1 MATKNDITGDSIAS
15 RVSNDMYRAGWD
27 VIFAK
32 KTPQEWLQ
40 DPEFNHVEF
49 IMDPDGWRMDNT
61 PMDKPL
67 SRSDFA
73 NRLALSTVYTNAKF
87 FAKAQAAKQDA

>member
-1 MATKNDITGDSIAS
+1 MATKNDITGDSISS
-15 RVSNDMYRAGWD
+15 RVSNDMYRKGWD

-40 DPEFNHVEF
+40 DPEFAYVEF
-49 IMDPDGWRMDNT
+49 IKSPDGWRMDNT

-67 SRSDFA
+67 SRSDFTR
-73 NRLALSTVYTNAKF
+73 RLSMSTVYANAKAF
-87 FAKAQAAKQDA
+87 QKIHLAKQD

>member
-1 MATKNDITGDSIAS
+1 MATKNDITGDSISS
-15 RVSNDMYRAGWD
+15 RVSNDMYRKGWD

-40 DPEFNHVEF
+40 DPEFAYVEF

-67 SRSDFA
+67 SHSDFA
-73 NRLALSTVYTNAKF
+73 RRLSMSTVYINAKAF
-87 FAKAQAAKQDA
+87 QKIHLAKQD

>member
-15 RVSNDMYRAGWD
+15 RVSNDMYRKGWD
-27 VIFAK
+27 VIFMK

-40 DPEFNHVEF
+40 DPDFNHVEF
-49 IMDPDGWRMDNT
+49 IKSPDGWRMDNT

-73 NRLALSTVYTNAKF
+73 NRLALSTVYTNNKIYD
-87 FAKAQAAKQDA
+87 KITKEEQ

>member
-1 MATKNDITGDSIAS
+1 MATKNDITGDSISS
-15 RVSNDMYRAGWD
+15 RVSNDMYRKGWD

-40 DPEFNHVEF
+40 DPEFAYVEF

-67 SRSDFA
+67 SRSDFTR
-73 NRLALSTVYTNAKF
+73 RLGMSTVYTNAKAF
-87 FAKAQAAKQDA
+87 QKIHLAKQD

>member
-15 RVSNDMYRAGWD
+15 RVSNDMYRKGWD
-27 VIFAK
+27 VIFMK

-67 SRSDFA
+67 SRSDFTR
-73 NRLALSTVYTNAKF
+73 RLGMSTVYINAKAF
-87 FAKAQAAKQDA
+87 QKIHLAKQD